1 MKYQEV
7 DILIP
12 NQSPFREI
20 IVAKFNEVGFE
31 SFSEDEHNL
40 KAYIQEDKLVLKDVE
55 GILNSIKK
63 LTKIS
68 YKIKKIKQENW
79 NEKWESNYFP
89 VIINDICAI
98 RAPFHKKI
106 NCKYELIIMPKMSF
120 GTGHH
125 ETTELM
131 IKQILNLNFKNK
143 NVLDVGCGTGVLS
156 ILASKLSA
164 NQVTGI
170 DTDDWA
176 FQNSIDNSKLNNVDD
191 IHFVHGDVYAITK
204 NKYDYI
210 FANINLNT
218 IIDQLLTYI
227 NLITSKGSIL
237 ISGFYEENEEI
248 ILTLVKKLKLK
259 VVTKKNKN
267 KWLMLHLSK

>member
-63 LTKIS
+63 LTNIS

-191 IHFVHGDVYAITK
+191 IHFFHGDVHSITK

-218 IIDQLLTYI
+218 IIDQLSTYI

>member
-143 NVLDVGCGTGVLS
+143 NVLDIGCGTGVLS

-191 IHFVHGDVYAITK
+191 IHFLHGDVHSIT
-204 NKYDYI
+204 
-210 FANINLNT
+210 
-218 IIDQLLTYI
+218 
-227 NLITSKGSIL
+227 
-237 ISGFYEENEEI
+237 
-248 ILTLVKKLKLK
+248 
-259 VVTKKNKN
+259 
-267 KWLMLHLSK
+267 

>member
-7 DILIP
+7 DILIS

-63 LTKIS
+63 LTNIS

-191 IHFVHGDVYAITK
+191 IHFVHGDVHSITK

-267 KWLMLHLSK
+267 KWLMLHLSR

>member
-20 IVAKFNEVGFE
+20 IVAKLNEVGFE

-63 LTKIS
+63 LTNIS

-191 IHFVHGDVYAITK
+191 IHFFHGDVHSITK
-204 NKYDYI
+204 NNYDYI

-218 IIDQLLTYI
+218 IIDQLSTYI

-267 KWLMLHLSK
+267 KWLMLHLSR

>member
-20 IVAKFNEVGFE
+20 IVAKLNEVGFE

-55 GILNSIKK
+55 GILNNIKN
-63 LTKIS
+63 LTNIS
-68 YKIKKIKQENW
+68 YSIKKIKQENW

-143 NVLDVGCGTGVLS
+143 NVLDIGCGTGVLS

-176 FQNSIDNSKLNNVDD
+176 FQNSLDNSKLNNVDD
-191 IHFVHGDVYAITK
+191 IHFLHGDVHSITK

-218 IIDQLLTYI
+218 IIDQLLIYI

>member
-20 IVAKFNEVGFE
+20 IVAKLNEVGFE

-55 GILNSIKK
+55 GILNNIKN
-63 LTKIS
+63 LTNIS
-68 YKIKKIKQENW
+68 YSIKKIKQENW

-176 FQNSIDNSKLNNVDD
+176 FQNSIDNSNLNNVDD
-191 IHFVHGDVYAITK
+191 IHFVHGDVHSITK
-204 NKYDYI
+204 NK
-210 FANINLNT
+210 
-218 IIDQLLTYI
+218 
-227 NLITSKGSIL
+227 
-237 ISGFYEENEEI
+237 
-248 ILTLVKKLKLK
+248 
-259 VVTKKNKN
+259 
-267 KWLMLHLSK
+267 

>member
-55 GILNSIKK
+55 AILNSIKK

-176 FQNSIDNSKLNNVDD
+176 FQNSIDNSKLNNVDH
-191 IHFVHGDVYAITK
+191 IHFFHGDVHSITK

-218 IIDQLLTYI
+218 IIDQLLIYI

-237 ISGFYEENEEI
+237 ISGFYEENEDI

>member
-20 IVAKFNEVGFE
+20 IVAKLNEVGFE

-63 LTKIS
+63 LTNIS

-191 IHFVHGDVYAITK
+191 IHFLHGDVHSITK

-218 IIDQLLTYI
+218 IIDQLSTYI

-267 KWLMLHLSK
+267 KWLMLHLSR

>member
-12 NQSPFREI
+12 NNSPFREI
-20 IVAKFNEVGFE
+20 IVAKLNEVGFE

-40 KAYIQEDKLVLKDVE
+40 KAYIQEDKLIFKDVL
-55 GILNSIKK
+55 GILNNIKK
-63 LTKIS
+63 LTNIA
-68 YKIKKIKQENW
+68 YKINKIKQENW
-79 NEKWESNYFP
+79 NEKWERNYFP
-89 VIINDICAI
+89 VIINDICVI
-98 RAPFHKKI
+98 RAPFHEKI

-131 IKQILNLNFKNK
+131 IKQILNLKLKNK

-164 NQVTGI
+164 SQVTGI

-176 FQNSIDNSKLNNVDD
+176 FQNSIDNSKLNNVDN
-191 IHFVHGDVYAITK
+191 IHFVNGDVNAVTK

-237 ISGFYEENEEI
+237 ISGFYEENEGV
-248 ILTLVKKLKLK
+248 ILTLVKKFNLK

-267 KWLMLHLSK
+267 KWLMLHISK

>member
-20 IVAKFNEVGFE
+20 IVAKLNEVGFE

-63 LTKIS
+63 LTNIS
-68 YKIKKIKQENW
+68 YSIKKIKQENW

-191 IHFVHGDVYAITK
+191 IHFVHGDVHYITK

>member
-191 IHFVHGDVYAITK
+191 IHFLHGDVHSITK

-218 IIDQLLTYI
+218 IIDQLLIYI

-237 ISGFYEENEEI
+237 ISGFYEENEDI

>member
-1 MKYQEV
+1 MG
-7 DILIP
+7 D
-12 NQSPFREI
+12 
-20 IVAKFNEVGFE
+20 
-31 SFSEDEHNL
+31 
-40 KAYIQEDKLVLKDVE
+40 
-55 GILNSIKK
+55 
-63 LTKIS
+63 
-68 YKIKKIKQENW
+68 
-79 NEKWESNYFP
+79 NYFP

-176 FQNSIDNSKLNNVDD
+176 FQN
-191 IHFVHGDVYAITK
+191 Y
-204 NKYDYI
+204 
-210 FANINLNT
+210 
-218 IIDQLLTYI
+218 
-227 NLITSKGSIL
+227 
-237 ISGFYEENEEI
+237 
-248 ILTLVKKLKLK
+248 
-259 VVTKKNKN
+259 
-267 KWLMLHLSK
+267 

>member
-20 IVAKFNEVGFE
+20 IVAKLNEVGFE

-63 LTKIS
+63 LTNIS

-191 IHFVHGDVYAITK
+191 IHFFHGDVHSITK

-218 IIDQLLTYI
+218 IIDQLSTYI

-267 KWLMLHLSK
+267 KWLMLHLSR

>member
-191 IHFVHGDVYAITK
+191 IHFLHGDVHSITK

-218 IIDQLLTYI
+218 IIDQLLIYI

>member
-191 IHFVHGDVYAITK
+191 IHFFHGDVHSITK

-218 IIDQLLTYI
+218 IIDQLSTYI

>member
-191 IHFVHGDVYAITK
+191 IHFFHGDVHSITK

-218 IIDQLLTYI
+218 IIDQLLIYI
-227 NLITSKGSIL
+227 NLITSKGNIL

>member
-7 DILIP
+7 DILIS

-20 IVAKFNEVGFE
+20 IVAKLNEVGFE

-63 LTKIS
+63 LTNIS

-191 IHFVHGDVYAITK
+191 IHFFHGDVYSITK

-259 VVTKKNKN
+259 VVTKKK
-267 KWLMLHLSK
+267 

>member
-12 NQSPFREI
+12 NKSPFREI

-55 GILNSIKK
+55 GILNNIKN
-63 LTKIS
+63 LTNIS
-68 YKIKKIKQENW
+68 YSIKKIKQENW

-191 IHFVHGDVYAITK
+191 IHFFHGDVHSITE

-218 IIDQLLTYI
+218 IIDQLLIYV

-237 ISGFYEENEEI
+237 ISGFYEENEEM

-267 KWLMLHLSK
+267 KWLMFHLSK

>member
-55 GILNSIKK
+55 GILNNIKN
-63 LTKIS
+63 LTNIS
-68 YKIKKIKQENW
+68 YSIKKIKQENW

-176 FQNSIDNSKLNNVDD
+176 FQNSIDNSNLNNVDD
-191 IHFVHGDVYAITK
+191 IHFVHGDVHSITK

>member
-191 IHFVHGDVYAITK
+191 IHFFHGDVHSITK

>member
-20 IVAKFNEVGFE
+20 IVAKLNEVGFE

-63 LTKIS
+63 LTNIS

-191 IHFVHGDVYAITK
+191 IHFFHGDVHSITK

-218 IIDQLLTYI
+218 IIDQLSTYI

>member
-7 DILIP
+7 DILIS

-20 IVAKFNEVGFE
+20 IVAKLNEVGFE

-63 LTKIS
+63 LTNIS

-191 IHFVHGDVYAITK
+191 IHFFHGDVHSITK

-218 IIDQLLTYI
+218 IIDQLSTYI

-267 KWLMLHLSK
+267 KWLMLHLSR

>member
-55 GILNSIKK
+55 AILNSIKK

-191 IHFVHGDVYAITK
+191 IHFFHGDVHSITK

-218 IIDQLLTYI
+218 IIDQLLIYI

-237 ISGFYEENEEI
+237 ISGFYEENEDI